1 MTVPYRRAAP
11 WTFLVYWIVLALA
24 GCGRQILWP
33 PSGPWRRGGRG
44 RGCWSWWPSKA
55 TLYPH
60 CVQSK
65 KTKSLKTISKA
76 AERLIIR
83 KLVMNPR
90 DFNWRWS
97 LLQPFLTTRGK
108 QKPSIYLFRREL
120 VPEAHWPP
128 SLEFVLA
135 AATVLFCGGLLL
147 LPLESRGLCRLRKD
161 WVFVCGKW
169 E

>member
-90 DFNWRWS
+90 DFNWRGS

-108 QKPSIYLFRREL
+108 QKPSIYF
-120 VPEAHWPP
+120 PKAWTGTWGT
-128 SLEFVLA
+128 LA
-135 AATVLFCGGLLL
+135 ALPGVRPGCCNGAVLRWAAAASSRVEGALQIKKRLL
-147 LPLESRGLCRLRKD
+147 SLCLR
-161 WVFVCGKW
+161 
-169 E
+169 